1 MKRIRRRKERS
12 GECDGGVL
20 KWSGEERSDSERNG
34 RTPPSSARSD
44 GVSEWPPDR
53 TSESPPDPEVAEKA
67 TRRRFTAEYKVR
79 IVREADGCREPG
91 QIGALLRR
99 EGLSPPSWS
108 TGGRST
114 ARGRIERCGMTIGA
128 GNGNAVRWKRRT
140 NGCATRRHA
149 CIQGIARKVLMRVS
163 KDVVNPFSIG

>member
-1 MKRIRRRKERS
+1 MKTMRRAKERL

-34 RTPPSSARSD
+34 RTPPSAVRAD
-44 GVSEWPPDR
+44 GVSQ
-53 TSESPPDPEVAEKA
+53 SPPDPEVAEKT
-67 TRRRFTAEYKVR
+67 TRRRFTAEYKAG
-79 IVREADGCREPG
+79 IVREADGCTQPG

-114 ARGRIERCGMTIGA
+114 ARGRIERCGMTTGA

-140 NGCATRRHA
+140 NGCATRWHA